1 MLKSAQR
8 SNGTLEVYYK
18 IMMIT
23 LVSESVREMVAY
35 RGVTLLK
42 MRRRKD
48 FAENDFEA
56 FCRWHYRN
64 MRE

>member
-48 FAENDFEA
+48 LAKGTILKHSADGINGI
-56 FCRWHYRN
+56 
-64 MRE
+64 

>member
-1 MLKSAQR
+1 MLKSAPR

-48 FAENDFEA
+48 LAKGTILKHSA
-56 FCRWHYRN
+56 YGIIGI
-64 MRE
+64 

>member
-48 FAENDFEA
+48 LAKRTILKHSADGIIGI
-56 FCRWHYRN
+56 
-64 MRE
+64 

>member
-48 FAENDFEA
+48 LAKRTILKHSEDDNIGI
-56 FCRWHYRN
+56 
-64 MRE
+64 

>member
-48 FAENDFEA
+48 LAKRTILKHSA
-56 FCRWHYRN
+56 YGIIGI
-64 MRE
+64 

>member
-1 MLKSAQR
+1 MLKSAPR
-8 SNGTLEVYYK
+8 SNGILEVYYK
-18 IMMIT
+18 IMMIM

-48 FAENDFEA
+48 LAKRTILKHSADGINGI
-56 FCRWHYRN
+56 
-64 MRE
+64 